1 MNTAERIYQSVQNLP
16 EVQAEEVLRFIDFLR
31 YKQTTSTVQTTEKN
45 DLRQLLKNYP
55 TRNRSSVEID
65 GQIQSLRNEW
75 E

>member
-1 MNTAERIYQSVQNLP
+1 MNTAERIYRSVQNLP

-65 GQIQSLRNEW
+65 GQIQSLRNQW